1 MLDEHTVSLKKRQY
15 DYLVAMANKH
25 GLPDESK
32 ALRCLINY
40 AIEETQQEDAIFS
53 QIRCLDCG

>member
-1 MLDEHTVSLKKRQY
+1 MEVYKVDLKKRQFE
-15 DYLVAMANKH
+15 YLVAMANKH

-40 AIEETQQEDAIFS
+40 AIEESEQEDAIFA
-53 QIRCLDCG
+53 QIRCQDCD

>member
-1 MLDEHTVSLKKRQY
+1 MEEYTLSLKKRQFE
-15 DYLVAMANKH
+15 YLVAMANKH

-40 AIEETQQEDAIFS
+40 ALEEHDQENAIFE
-53 QIRCLDCG
+53 QVRCLDFE